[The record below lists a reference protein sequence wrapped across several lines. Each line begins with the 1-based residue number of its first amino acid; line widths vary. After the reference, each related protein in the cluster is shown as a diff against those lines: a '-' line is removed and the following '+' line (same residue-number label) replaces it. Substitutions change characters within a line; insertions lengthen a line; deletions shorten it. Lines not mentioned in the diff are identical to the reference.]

1 MNIEQ
6 ELKQLESEIAQC
18 KSEKAKAEGSI
29 ETLMKR
35 LKDEEGIGT
44 LEDAETILK
53 ELEKTITSLESD
65 IELKLNE
72 LKEIYTW

>member
-6 ELKQLESEIAQC
+6 ELKQLESEIADC

-35 LKDEEGIGT
+35 LKDEEGIDT
-44 LEDAETILK
+44 LEEADEILK
-53 ELEKTITSLESD
+53 
-65 IELKLNE
+65 KLNKEIETLNAQIESKIKE
-72 LKEIYTW
+72 LKEVYEW

>member
-6 ELKQLESEIAQC
+6 ELKQLEEEITAS

-44 LEDAETILK
+44 LEEAEKTLK
-53 ELEKTITSLESD
+53 ELEKTSASLELD
-65 IELKLNE
+65 IELKLNK
-72 LKEIYTW
+72 LKEIYKW